1 MPPATKPSSTKPP
14 STDTRK
20 ARFGRGQPADYCGKP
35 GRSGPPKGNGNAL
48 RHGLKAGQLPKDAK
62 YIEYRLN
69 AFRRT
74 LEQAVLSAKGEV
86 NIPDAA
92 AIQTCLRWE
101 RHACLAQ
108 RWLVKAGDTLKPEQR
123 LTFSREIARAST
135 ERDKA
140 ISALRI
146 DRDARDSVI
155 DALYARLPEPNG
167 DGKGNDE
174 ST

>member
-1 MPPATKPSSTKPP
+1 MG
-14 STDTRK
+14 DTPKK
-20 ARFGRGQPADYCGKP
+20 APVKAASKRFCGVK
-35 GRSGPPKGNGNAL
+35 GKSGPAAGNANAM
-48 RHGLKAGQLPKDAK
+48 RHGLKAGKLPKDAR

-74 LEQAVLSAKGEV
+74 LEQAVLSARGEV

-92 AIQTCLRWE
+92 YIQTCLRWE

-123 LTFSREIARAST
+123 LTFSREIARASA

-140 ISALRI
+140 IAALNI
-146 DRDARDSVI
+146 DKET
-155 DALYARLPEPNG
+155 RLPWLVPPAQIEQA
-167 DGKGNDE
+167 DGENHD
-174 ST
+174 

>member
-1 MPPATKPSSTKPP
+1 MGNTPKKALDKATPK
-14 STDTRK
+14 
-20 ARFGRGQPADYCGKP
+20 RFCGVKCK
-35 GRSGPPKGNGNAL
+35 SGPAVGNANAM

-74 LEQAVLSAKGEV
+74 LEQAVLSARGEV

-92 AIQTCLRWE
+92 YIQTCLRWE

-123 LTFSREIARAST
+123 LTFSREIARASA

-140 ISALRI
+140 IAALQL
-146 DRDARDSVI
+146 DVK
-155 DALYARLPEPNG
+155 PEPIDLKTYLIEGNG
-167 DGKGNDE
+167 R
-174 ST
+174 

>member
-1 MPPATKPSSTKPP
+1 MAPATKPSSVKSP
-14 STDTRK
+14 SKDTRK
-20 ARFGRGQPADYCGKP
+20 ARFGRGQPSNYCGKK
-35 GRSGPPKGNGNAL
+35 GRSGPRSQNQNAL

-74 LEQAVLSAKGEV
+74 LEQAVLSARGEV

-92 AIQTCLRWE
+92 YIQTCLRWE

-123 LTFSREIARAST
+123 LTFSREIARASA

-140 ISALRI
+140 IAALKL
-146 DRDARDSVI
+146 DRDARDNAI
-155 DALYARLPEPNG
+155 DALYARLPAPTDNG
-167 DGKGNDE
+167 ESNDGP
-174 ST
+174 S

>member
-1 MPPATKPSSTKPP
+1 MQKPP
-14 STDTRK
+14 IDAPAK
-20 ARFGRGQPADYCGKP
+20 AAPRRFCGKK
-35 GRSGPPKGNGNAL
+35 GRSGPPKGNANNL
-48 RHGLKAGQLPKDAK
+48 RHGLRAGQLPRDAK

-74 LEQAVLSAKGEV
+74 LEQTVLAAKGEV
-86 NIPDAA
+86 TLPDAA

-123 LTFSREIARAST
+123 LNFSREIARASA

-140 ISALRI
+140 IAALKL
-146 DRDARDSVI
+146 DRDARATAI
-155 DALYARLPEPNG
+155 DALYLPAP
-167 DGKGNDE
+167 DGKEENHE
-174 ST
+174 QI

>member
-1 MPPATKPSSTKPP
+1 MA
-14 STDTRK
+14 K
-20 ARFGRGQPADYCGKP
+20 APVKAAPKRRFGKCQPAHYCGKP
-35 GRSGPPKGNGNAL
+35 GRSGAPRENINAI

-74 LEQAVLSAKGEV
+74 LEQAVLGARGEV
-86 NIPDAA
+86 TIPDAA
-92 AIQTCLRWE
+92 TIQTCLRWE

-123 LTFSREIARAST
+123 LTFSREIARASA

-140 ISALRI
+140 IAALKL
-146 DRDARDSVI
+146 DRDSRDGAI
-155 DALYARLPEPNG
+155 DALYVRLPAPNG
-167 DGKGNDE
+167 NGDSNE
-174 ST
+174 SA

>member
-1 MPPATKPSSTKPP
+1 
-14 STDTRK
+14 
-20 ARFGRGQPADYCGKP
+20 
-35 GRSGPPKGNGNAL
+35 
-48 RHGLKAGQLPKDAK
+48 LKAGQLPKDAK
-62 YIEYRLN
+62 YIEFRLN

-74 LEQAVLSAKGEV
+74 LEQAVLSVRGEV

-123 LTFSREIARAST
+123 LTFSREIARASA

-140 ISALRI
+140 IAVLQLGVKVDRPWLALPSPDDDGENH
-146 DRDARDSVI
+146 DRQ
-155 DALYARLPEPNG
+155 
-167 DGKGNDE
+167 
-174 ST
+174 